1 MRAPLPTVT
10 DRLYGDTSI
19 APAPRRPADT
29 RPTARAAFRDFR
41 AEAAATPGAGLGALF
56 APPLDLLHGG
66 DLASA
71 AAAAAATRRWLVAN
85 VQSEAIFASHLLNR
99 DTWTDP
105 ALRALLPSFVLWQAD
120 SSAEAGAAAAEQ
132 YKLNDLPAILV
143 LDPATGAAMR
153 TWTGFVTAA
162 ALLEGLIPFADAAFD
177 EPGAAA
183 LADRGRTGIARRVK
197 DLAAAA
203 AGDGRRKHRTEEEEL
218 AAALA
223 ASAAEVAVKAV
234 KGKGGEEEGEEAEAG
249 PSPPRPPPTVDI
261 PAIQAAA
268 AARLPPEPED
278 GGGVPVRVRVGG
290 DAPPLARRFPLD
302 AKVSAVMDAVISVDA
317 EAAAGR
323 HFVLREAVPGTPDL
337 KADAKLSD
345 VLPPRGGTLMVKWEA

>member
-1 MRAPLPTVT
+1 M
-10 DRLYGDTSI
+10 
-19 APAPRRPADT
+19 
-29 RPTARAAFRDFR
+29 
-41 AEAAATPGAGLGALF
+41 
-56 APPLDLLHGG
+56 
-66 DLASA
+66 
-71 AAAAAATRRWLVAN
+71 AN

-120 SSAEAGAAAAEQ
+120 VSAEAGAAAAEQ
-132 YKLNDLPAILV
+132 YKLSELPAILV

-153 TWTGFVTAA
+153 TWAGFVSAA
-162 ALLEGLIPFADAAFD
+162 ALLEGLIPFADVTFD

-183 LADRGRTGIARRVK
+183 LANRGRTGIARRVK
-197 DLAAAA
+197 GLTAAA

-223 ASAAEVAVKAV
+223 ASAAEAAVKAV
-234 KGKGGEEEGEEAEAG
+234 KGKGGEGEGEEAG
-249 PSPPRPPPTVDI
+249 PSPPSPPAPPTVDI
-261 PAIQAAA
+261 HAIQAAA

-290 DAPPLARRFPLD
+290 DAPPLARRFPPH
-302 AKVSAVMDAVISVDA
+302 ATVSSIMDAVIAVDA
-317 EAAAGR
+317 GAAAGR
-323 HFVLREAVPGTPDL
+323 RFVLREAVPGMPDL
-337 KADAKLSD
+337 AAGAKLAD